1 MTNSTITTSRKRIA
15 VVGAAGYSGV
25 ELLALLLNHPGVEVV
40 ALFGSDKGAAQPN
53 AAPAAIFSDQ
63 HPRFRG
69 LLDIAVQPATPAAI
83 LAANPDAVFLCT
95 PHAASHD
102 LAPHILAQG
111 VPVFDLSAA
120 FRLRDAALYPKHYAF
135 EHTNPA
141 HLEKAVYAL
150 PELHREAIKRADLHA
165 IPGCYP
171 TSAILPLAPLVK
183 AGAIDPSRR
192 VVIDSISGVSGAGR
206 AANVATLFC
215 EVSVRPYEVFK
226 HRHTPEIEAYSGAK
240 VWFTPQVGPYD
251 RGIVSNI
258 HADLAPGWD
267 AQRARATLES
277 AYATEPFIRILKTG
291 TWPSVLGVV
300 RTNFCDIALDTRENA
315 DGTHHLILVS
325 AIDNLIK
332 GAAGQ
337 AVQAMN
343 IRLGFPETTA
353 LLAASATK
361 GAAH

>member
-1 MTNSTITTSRKRIA
+1 MTNPAATSRKRIA

-40 ALFGSDKGAAQPN
+40 ALFGSDKGAAQPT
-53 AAPAAIFSDQ
+53 AAPAIYSDQ

-69 LLDIAVQPATPAAI
+69 LLDIPVQPATPAAI
-83 LAANPDAVFLCT
+83 LANKPDAVFLCT

-102 LAPHILAQG
+102 LAPHILARG

-135 EHTNPA
+135 EHTHPA
-141 HLEKAVYAL
+141 LLEKAVYAL
-150 PELHREAIKRADLHA
+150 PELHREAIKHADLHA

-226 HRHTPEIEAYSGAK
+226 HRHIPEIEAYSGTK
-240 VWFTPQVGPYD
+240 IWFTPQVGPYE
-251 RGIVSNI
+251 RGIVSTI

-267 AQRARATLES
+267 APRVRAALES
-277 AYATEPFIRILKTG
+277 AYANEPFVRILKPG
-291 TWPSVLGVV
+291 NWPSVLGVA
-300 RTNFCDIALDTRENA
+300 RTNFCDIALDTRENPGG
-315 DGTHHLILVS
+315 DGTHHLILIS

-353 LLAASATK
+353 LLAASAAK
-361 GAAH
+361 GATK